1 MGSHD
6 VEQYTLPTVWRD
18 HLDPATDTTNLVEFK
33 KEIRK
38 VSVLI
43 LREEE
48 RAQNENE
55 CLEFLEEF
63 LNQV

>member
-1 MGSHD
+1 
-6 VEQYTLPTVWRD
+6 
-18 HLDPATDTTNLVEFK
+18 LVEFK

-38 VSVLI
+38 ISALL

-55 CLEFLEEF
+55 CLAFLEEF
-63 LNQV
+63 LNQA